1 VHTELKIK
9 LIPRSSRNEILG
21 REGDGYK
28 VKVTS
33 PPVEGMANKAL
44 IVLLAEKLGVPKRDI
59 EITAGNTSRMKTVRI
74 YGMTQED
81 IVRALKVKQRT
92 FSVQEK

>member
-1 VHTELKIK
+1 MKIK

-28 VKVTS
+28 AKVTS

>member
-1 VHTELKIK
+1 MKIK

-81 IVRALKVKQRT
+81 IVRALKV
-92 FSVQEK
+92 